1 MKIGISNKINQIQL
15 RFYERFYDVAPSP
28 NYCDDIRLLK
38 PSHGLIFYSVART
51 IMRLDDRRDYYNG
64 SLFKTLLETKVLAIF
79 NSN

>member
-1 MKIGISNKINQIQL
+1 MKIGISNKINRIQL
-15 RFYERFYDVAPSP
+15 RFYEQFYDVVPSP

-51 IMRLDDRRDYYNG
+51 IMRLDDRRYYNG

-79 NSN
+79 NSD